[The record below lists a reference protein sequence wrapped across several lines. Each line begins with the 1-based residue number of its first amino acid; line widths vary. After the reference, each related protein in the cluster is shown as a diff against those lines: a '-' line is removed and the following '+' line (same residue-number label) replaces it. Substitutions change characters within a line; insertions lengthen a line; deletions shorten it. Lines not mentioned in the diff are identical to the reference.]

1 MKESSPVQ
9 EHITDLADS
18 KSNMGLTF
26 EESESSDFKKI
37 QFDIDIKI
45 NEEGEDHTSKMSCE
59 LFKTFP
65 FTFLLNDSK
74 IYGDLWI
81 KKSLPD
87 QAGKSFF
94 WLGVT
99 IYNLKSFL
107 VDMNMLL
114 IDANNPNNKI
124 EVKPN
129 MIKSI
134 FRTSKLRSK
143 VNEGKS
149 PICATAEYK
158 FTSSISLA
166 SLNGKFILT
175 IETKENNLSKDNK
188 MKNFKSFLCDE
199 AISNLDDDKNFTL
212 ICEGEKF
219 HFNKSLLSIIS
230 EVFGRMIQASNSK
243 EALTNSVQIDDFSTD
258 TIKAFQRVT
267 FGSDEIKDEDLTPDL
282 LMFAQKYLMKR
293 LVMKIKARLMDSLTI
308 ENVFDVIKAAY
319 LIDDQDMFK
328 KASKY
333 LLKNKEQL
341 KGTPEWNAFK
351 KEHSDCMIEA
361 LAI

>member
-1 MKESSPVQ
+1 
-9 EHITDLADS
+9 
-18 KSNMGLTF
+18 MGLTF

-45 NEEGEDHTSKMSCE
+45 NEEGEDYTSEMSCE

-65 FTFLLNDSK
+65 FSFLLNDSK
-74 IYGDLWI
+74 IYGDFWI
-81 KKSLPD
+81 RKSLPD
-87 QAGKSFF
+87 QAGKSKF
-94 WLGVT
+94 WIGVT

-134 FRTSKLRSK
+134 FRTSKCLRSK

-149 PICATAEYK
+149 PICEENATAEHK
-158 FTSSISLA
+158 FTSSTSLA

-212 ICEGEKF
+212 ICEGETF

-243 EALTNSVQIDDFSTD
+243 EALTNSVQIDDFSAD